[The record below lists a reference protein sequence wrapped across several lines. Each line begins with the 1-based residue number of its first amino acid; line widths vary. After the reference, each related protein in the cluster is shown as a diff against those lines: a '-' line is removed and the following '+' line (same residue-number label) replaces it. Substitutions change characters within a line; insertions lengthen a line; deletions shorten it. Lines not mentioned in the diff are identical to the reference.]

1 MKKSISLTKNES
13 DSGLL
18 FDPSFLIPPKEAE
31 DIRHTGL
38 ALIHQLN

>member
-1 MKKSISLTKNES
+1 MKKSISLPKPES

-31 DIRHTGL
+31 EIRHTGY
-38 ALIHQLN
+38 